1 METDSDTEPKFGIA
15 SIVERNNFVSRG
27 GVTLEKEKK
36 VAQVLCQGD
45 IKVNEKICPLEI
57 DLIVD
62 ISYVSSTKCEHCEI
76 KIKDTH
82 REGEYLVMR
91 CSIALY

>member
-1 METDSDTEPKFGIA
+1 M
-15 SIVERNNFVSRG
+15 
-27 GVTLEKEKK
+27 
-36 VAQVLCQGD
+36 CQGD
-45 IKVNEKICPLEI
+45 IKVNDKVCPLEI

-91 CSIALY
+91 CSVALY